1 MPTRLYQYD
10 THIEIMNPG
19 GLYGQARPEN
29 FPYVN
34 DYRNSV
40 VAGMMRTLKY
50 VNMFN
55 HGISEVQ
62 TLLRDN
68 SSPEAEF
75 NVNLV
80 TAFGVI
86 VREPQNLTI
95 QKTHETIQNTIQKDA
110 TSIQKAIQKRLEERG
125 ITITDLQMKTLVF
138 FALNPTA
145 TRNDF
150 ISSDKRITEG
160 GTISNIV
167 RLQELG
173 LLRREGGKKEGK
185 WVVDIM

>member
-1 MPTRLYQYD
+1 MVKQVVNFWILTPKT
-10 THIEIMNPG
+10 EIMECGNAMTRYCEDLLNAG
-19 GLYGQARPEN
+19 TRKC
-29 FPYVN
+29 VN
-34 DYRNSV
+34 V
-40 VAGMMRTLKY
+40 
-50 VNMFN
+50 
-55 HGISEVQ
+55 
-62 TLLRDN
+62 
-68 SSPEAEF
+68 
-75 NVNLV
+75 LV
-80 TAFGVI
+80 
-86 VREPQNLTI
+86 E
-95 QKTHETIQNTIQKDA
+95 KTYETIQNTIQKDA

-125 ITITDLQMKTLVF
+125 ITITDLQMKALVF

-160 GTISNIV
+160 GTISNIG